1 MSEDIDGDR
10 AARRQRHEQIRAEVA
25 SEEAEAEAAESAD
38 TLDVPL
44 HLRITRGMNAEL
56 QKRAAEAQ
64 IPLSSLVRRLLIQ
77 AMRDQPTG
85 GLTEADVERIA
96 RRVLVDQNSHS
107 STKPQHIVSSL

>member
-25 SEEAEAEAAESAD
+25 SEGAEAAEAEAAENAD

-56 QKRAAEAQ
+56 QKRAGEAQ

-96 RRVLVDQNSHS
+96 RRVLVEQTSH
-107 STKPQHIVSSL
+107 